1 MRGEIR
7 MKIAFSWDDGAPEDL
22 TLFEI
27 HEKYGI
33 PGIFFV
39 PTKNREGRGVLTE
52 TDIEQAKSQFITF
65 GGHTENHIYL
75 TECHS
80 LTEVEDEIVKNKV
93 FLENCTGKEIKH
105 FCLPGGKYN
114 EDILKIAQKYYT
126 TIRTAHTMNFKPG
139 SNNRIIKPTFHFYPR
154 GIKSLVGN
162 SIRNNNGK
170 YAIFSMKHR
179 KKSYFDIMRRI
190 IEKERERESLIM
202 IWGHSWE
209 IEKLHLWDELISFF
223 QFVKS
228 NYSDEICDY
237 SEFTNM
243 L

>member
-1 MRGEIR
+1 MTIRLEIEFFDR
-7 MKIAFSWDDGAPEDL
+7 LKRPRTGP
-22 TLFEI
+22 LFGGTA
-27 HEKYGI
+27 Y
-33 PGIFFV
+33 
-39 PTKNREGRGVLTE
+39 GRGTN
-52 TDIEQAKSQFITF
+52 I
-65 GGHTENHIYL
+65 
-75 TECHS
+75 
-80 LTEVEDEIVKNKV
+80 
-93 FLENCTGKEIKH
+93 
-105 FCLPGGKYN
+105 
-114 EDILKIAQKYYT
+114 
-126 TIRTAHTMNFKPG
+126 
-139 SNNRIIKPTFHFYPR
+139 RIIKPTFHFYPR

-170 YAIFSMKHR
+170 YAIFIMKHR